1 MGGTVWAESRAG
13 VGSTFHFTMLLP
25 PAQPG
30 LASTS
35 SGASGLS
42 SGDAGSG
49 RSHSNSNGNGDG
61 GGRHAIGGSVP
72 AGGFASGA
80 ANGFRL
86 SHVAAP
92 SCSGSDTSSAGH
104 ELCGNGAGGG
114 AGSRSSGSQSS
125 SLNMSGV
132 GSNGGGAGA
141 AMSSALSAGSSVS
154 GSSNGDEPSRML
166 INAFNKLGCVLYER
180 SHQQQQPV
188 CAASG

>member
-1 MGGTVWAESRAG
+1 MDGTVWAESRVG

-30 LASTS
+30 LASAS

-42 SGDAGSG
+42 SGDAGS
-49 RSHSNSNGNGDG
+49 HSNSNGNGDG
-61 GGRHAIGGSVP
+61 GARHASGGSVP
-72 AGGFASGA
+72 AGGFASGV

-92 SCSGSDTSSAGH
+92 SCSGSNTSSAGH
-104 ELCGNGAGGG
+104 ELRGNGAGGG

-154 GSSNGDEPSRML
+154 SSSNGDEPSRML
-166 INAFNKLGCVLYER
+166 INAFNKLGCVLFLYER